1 MGCFGMTQET
11 RDFTE
16 VREILEKQRDD
27 ILALTEEII
36 STGAMGTEGTNFP
49 DMSDQATA
57 EQDQSLNIRM
67 RGREQKLLVKIEGA
81 LERITNGTYGV
92 CEECGE
98 PIAMERLKARPVTT
112 LCIECKTEQEAQEAM
127 EIT

>member
-1 MGCFGMTQET
+1 MAEHGT
-11 RDFTE
+11 RDFSE

-36 STGAMGTEGTNFP
+36 TTGAMGTEGTNFP

-81 LERITNGTYGV
+81 LERISSGNYGS

-98 PIAMERLKARPVTT
+98 GIAMERLKARPVTT

-127 EIT
+127 DVT